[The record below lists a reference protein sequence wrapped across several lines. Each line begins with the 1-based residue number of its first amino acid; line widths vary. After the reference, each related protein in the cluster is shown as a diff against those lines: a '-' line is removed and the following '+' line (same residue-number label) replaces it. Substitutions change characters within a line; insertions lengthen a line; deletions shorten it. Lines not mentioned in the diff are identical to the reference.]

1 MLTVI
6 HGEQLV
12 HSRHKLAEVKAA
24 YAAKAVRSTTVQGK
38 ELTLSGLQELL
49 QRTSLFEDQEVLVIE
64 ELHSL
69 PPSKHKTALIE
80 CIAAAQKDCILWEKR
95 DLTATMLKPFAKAQ
109 VFAFPLSKKLF
120 AFVEKL
126 GSFASP
132 QDCLLAA
139 HQVYAQ
145 DGAHFLF
152 AMLCRQVRML
162 IAAHD
167 DGTLKGAPFMIA
179 KLKKQAQHFSLPTLL
194 VLHTR
199 LLEIDLAEKQSTS
212 ALTLEQQLDLF
223 FMSL

>member
-6 HGEQLV
+6 HGEQLT
-12 HSRHKLAEVKAA
+12 HSRQKLVEVKTS
-24 YAAKAVRSTTVQGK
+24 YTAKGVRSVTIHAK
-38 ELTLSGLQELL
+38 ELTLSTLQELL
-49 QRTSLFEDQEVLVIE
+49 QRTSLFEDQEVIVIE

-69 PPSKHKTALIE
+69 QPSKQKTALIE
-80 CIAAAQKDCILWEKR
+80 CIAASEKDCIIWEKR
-95 DLTATMLKPFAKAQ
+95 ELTATMLKPFAKAQ

-126 GSFASP
+126 GTFCSP
-132 QDCLLAA
+132 AECLVAA

-152 AMLCRQVRML
+152 AMLCRQIRML

-179 KLKKQAQHFSLPTLL
+179 KLKKQAQFFSLPTLTA
-194 VLHTR
+194 LHAR
-199 LLEIDLAEKQSTS
+199 LLEIDLAEKQSRS

-223 FMSL
+223 FLSL